1 MGCGASSRKPIQD
14 DPTMYSPSFH
24 KSPPDF
30 SMPEIE
36 PSPEPERKISYGKQA
51 EDEEA
56 IVLMPR
62 RMVRQYSVELSDRYT
77 VINLRRPQ
85 PTDQPGA
92 TSEPQSK
99 PVDIEVPKSGIIEEP
114 LEVSRTP
121 SLETHSILP
130 PIKRDPVQLKYEA
143 IGFDFDFLRLEQV
156 DENLASESETSRGV
170 EELLKEI
177 ESV

>member
-1 MGCGASSRKPIQD
+1 MGCGASSKKPIPD
-14 DPTMYSPSFH
+14 DPTMHSPTFH
-24 KSPPDF
+24 KSPSDY

-36 PSPEPERKISYGKQA
+36 SNPEPERRVSFAKQA

-56 IVLMPR
+56 IVVMPR

-77 VINLRRPQ
+77 VINFRRPQ
-85 PTDQPGA
+85 PTDQPGTA
-92 TSEPQSK
+92 AVQERK
-99 PVDIEVPKSGIIEEP
+99 EAEAEAPKSGLLEAP

-121 SLETHSILP
+121 NLGTHSILP

-143 IGFDFDFLRLEQV
+143 IGFDFDFVRLEQV
-156 DENLASESETSRGV
+156 DENLGSASETSRGV
-170 EELLKEI
+170 EELLREF

>member
-1 MGCGASSRKPIQD
+1 
-14 DPTMYSPSFH
+14 
-24 KSPPDF
+24 
-30 SMPEIE
+30 MPEIE
-36 PSPEPERKISYGKQA
+36 PNPEPERRVSYGKPA

-56 IVLMPR
+56 IVVMPR
-62 RMVRQYSVELSDRYT
+62 RMVRQFSVELSDRYT
-77 VINLRRPQ
+77 VINFRRPQ

-92 TSEPQSK
+92 TAEPQSK
-99 PVDIEVPKSGIIEEP
+99 GSDAEVPKSGFVEEF

-121 SLETHSILP
+121 ILGTHSILP

-156 DENLASESETSRGV
+156 DENLASGSETSKGV
-170 EELLKEI
+170 EELLREF